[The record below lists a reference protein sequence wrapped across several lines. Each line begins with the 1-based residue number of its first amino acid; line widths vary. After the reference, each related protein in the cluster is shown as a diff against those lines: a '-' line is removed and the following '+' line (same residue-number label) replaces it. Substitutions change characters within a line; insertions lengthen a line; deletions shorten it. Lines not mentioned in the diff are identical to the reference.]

1 MLDVLSEDAGLDF
14 MRDSSYAG
22 ALGQGGGLM
31 GKQGLRGLRTVVA
44 AACASCFVAWV
55 GLTVPVQAEIAE
67 SSHVTPSGQTPPSR
81 TPVLQQTPAPVEP
94 SLPLLLAE
102 GSNSCEIVSCGMGI
116 KQTCQIT
123 CPADKTP
130 KCSCDC
136 ERSIGPMCMDYKANC
151 RCE

>member
-1 MLDVLSEDAGLDF
+1 MSLWRVWSAGCMLFAVVGIALTGTGWAEEPGADAGIH
-14 MRDSSYAG
+14 MTPIAG
-22 ALGQGGGLM
+22 TSNA
-31 GKQGLRGLRTVVA
+31 
-44 AACASCFVAWV
+44 
-55 GLTVPVQAEIAE
+55 
-67 SSHVTPSGQTPPSR
+67 
-81 TPVLQQTPAPVEP
+81 PAPTASRWSVKP
-94 SLPLLLAE
+94 PPLLLAE

-136 ERSIGPMCMDYKANC
+136 VRNIGPMCMDYKANC

>member
-1 MLDVLSEDAGLDF
+1 MRRYPSRRMAGGVVFLLVVLLIS
-14 MRDSSYAG
+14 
-22 ALGQGGGLM
+22 
-31 GKQGLRGLRTVVA
+31 A
-44 AACASCFVAWV
+44 AAPAWAEEA
-55 GLTVPVQAEIAE
+55 GMENIPALTPIPE
-67 SSHVTPSGQTPPSR
+67 SRGG
-81 TPVLQQTPAPVEP
+81 VLQQTQAPVAP
-94 SLPLLLAE
+94 SLPLLFAE